1 MKFNPVTGSNL
12 ESFLITSETVKKKTT
27 LYIAISNYLIR
38 EGLHAV
44 FDTSPEV
51 EVVGEAESGEQCL
64 KDIFSLHPDVLIIDY
79 AAPGFSPEDVT
90 MAMKSMRTLKVVAIT
105 GQCETDVVKRL
116 VQAGLNGHLLSDCD
130 REEIVNSVT
139 CSARGEKF
147 FCGKVLDRINSSEGE
162 ESDHGCEAVNI
173 SGRELEILQLVAQG
187 LTTKQIADK
196 LHLSFHTVM
205 THRKNM
211 MNKLGIKNTAGL
223 IIYAVKE
230 NLISPN
236 KFLFSTR

>member
-1 MKFNPVTGSNL
+1 M
-12 ESFLITSETVKKKTT
+12 KKKIT
-27 LYIAISNYLIR
+27 LYIALSNYLIR

-44 FDTSPEV
+44 FDASGEV
-51 EVVGEAESGEQCL
+51 EIVGGADSGERCL
-64 KDIFSLHPDVLIIDY
+64 KDIFSLRPDVLIIDY
-79 AAPGFSPEDVT
+79 ATPGFNPEDVVI
-90 MAMKSMRTLKVVAIT
+90 AMKSLPALKVVAIT
-105 GQCETDVVKRL
+105 GHCDTDVVKRL
-116 VQAGLNGHLLSDCD
+116 IQSGLNGHLLSDCD

-147 FCGKVLDRINSSEGE
+147 FCGKVLDKINSSEGE
-162 ESDHGCEAVNI
+162 ESDHGCDAVNI

-223 IIYAVKE
+223 IIYAVRE